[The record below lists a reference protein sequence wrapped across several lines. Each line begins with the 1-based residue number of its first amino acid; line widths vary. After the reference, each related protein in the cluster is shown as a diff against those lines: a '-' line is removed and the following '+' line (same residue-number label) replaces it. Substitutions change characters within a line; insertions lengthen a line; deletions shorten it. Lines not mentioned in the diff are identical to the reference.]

1 MNTFKYIAIDSRGK
15 RTEGT
20 VAGLALE
27 DAKRDVKKMGL
38 RILELS
44 QIKIKTTT
52 RRKFTEINLT
62 PPKVKPESLIRF
74 FRQLATM
81 LNAGIQLIDAL
92 EILELQSRLHD
103 KLFAKALSDI
113 TQLVQSGVP
122 FSSAL
127 KEHKNIFS
135 KMVTSM
141 IRAAEVGGGLDK
153 IIDHIAAFIEKE
165 ADTKK
170 KIKSATSYPKF
181 VGGFFMLILL
191 GIVFGLLPIF
201 EDIFSNF
208 GATLPAPTRV
218 ILATSN
224 FLKSNILIIVVVSIG
239 LIIGYKAYS
248 KTEKGRLFL
257 DQHLFDIPVAG
268 NYVQKSVLIRFTITL
283 SILMKSGVGLIEG
296 LKIAAQTAENTY
308 VDKIVGIMCDR
319 IAEGD
324 SFGRQ
329 LSQYPEIFPLLESS
343 MIAVGEK
350 SGSLNLML
358 DKVAEFN
365 DQEFSSKVENL
376 SNVLEP
382 AIMGFLGIVATILVL
397 GLYLPIFKM
406 SGAIH

>member
-20 VAGLALE
+20 VAGLALD

-44 QIKIKTTT
+44 QIKVKTTT

-113 TQLVQSGVP
+113 TKLVQSGVP

-153 IIDHIAAFIEKE
+153 IIDHIAVFIEKE

-201 EDIFSNF
+201 EDIFANF
-208 GATLPAPTRV
+208 GATLPAPTRA
-218 ILATSN
+218 ILGTSN
-224 FLKSNILIIVVVSIG
+224 FLKSNILIIAVVSIVS
-239 LIIGYKAYS
+239 IIGYKAYS

-257 DQHLFDIPVAG
+257 DRQLFSMPVAG
-268 NYVQKSVLIRFTITL
+268 SFYQKSILIRFAITL

-296 LKIAAQTAENTY
+296 LKIAAQTAENSY
-308 VDKIVGIMCDR
+308 IDKIVGIMCDR

-329 LSQYPEIFPLLESS
+329 LSQYPEIFPPLESS

-382 AIMGFLGIVATILVL
+382 AIMGFLGVVATILVL

>member
-1 MNTFKYIAIDSRGK
+1 MNTFKYIAIDSHGK
-15 RTEGT
+15 RIEGS
-20 VAGLALE
+20 VAGLALD

-44 QIKIKTTT
+44 QIKVKTATK
-52 RRKFTEINLT
+52 RKFTEINLT
-62 PPKVKPESLIRF
+62 PPKIKSETLIRF

-81 LNAGIQLIDAL
+81 LNAGIQLTDAL

-103 KLFAKALSDI
+103 KLFAKALSNV

-122 FSSAL
+122 FSTAL
-127 KEHKNIFS
+127 NEHKNIFS
-135 KMVTSM
+135 MMVISM
-141 IRAAEVGGGLDK
+141 IRAAEAGGGLDK

-165 ADTKK
+165 TDTKK

-181 VGGFFMLILL
+181 VGGFFLLILT

-201 EDIFSNF
+201 QDIFSSF
-208 GATLPAPTRV
+208 GADLPTPTRV
-218 ILATSN
+218 ILAASN
-224 FLKSNILIIVVVSIG
+224 LIKSNLLLIVIVSIAV
-239 LIIGYKAYS
+239 IISYKAYS
-248 KTEKGRLFL
+248 KTEKGRLFI
-257 DQHLFDIPVAG
+257 DRHLFDIPVAG
-268 NYVQKSVLIRFTITL
+268 NFFQKSILIRFAITL

-296 LKIAAQTAENTY
+296 LRIAAQTAENKY
-308 VDKIVGIMCDR
+308 IDKIVGIMCDR

-329 LSQYPEIFPLLESS
+329 LSQYPEIFPVLESS
-343 MIAVGEK
+343 MISVGEK

-365 DQEFSSKVENL
+365 DQEFSSKVESL

-382 AIMGFLGIVATILVL
+382 AIMGFLGVVATILVL
-397 GLYLPIFKM
+397 GLYLPIFQM